1 MAGCLWLTHQPDR
14 LMTDDRQNDIRIN
27 VDTRFLAGQSDPAKS
42 RYVFSY
48 TITIENDGQTAA
60 RLLRRHW
67 LITDANGKVQEVNGE
82 GVVGEFPYLQPGQR
96 YEYTSGTILETPV
109 GSMEGDYL
117 MEADDGDTF
126 KAPIDAFRLAVPGMV
141 N

>member
-1 MAGCLWLTHQPDR
+1 
-14 LMTDDRQNDIRIN
+14 MTDENRNVIRVQ
-27 VDTRFLAGQSDPAKS
+27 VDTRFLDNQSDPAKS

-48 TITIENDGQTAA
+48 TITLRNDGELAA
-60 RLLRRHW
+60 RLLKRHW
-67 LITDANGKVQEVNGE
+67 LITDANGKVQEVTGE
-82 GVVGEFPYLQPGQR
+82 GVVGEFPYLQPGQS

-117 MEADDGDTF
+117 MESDDGNTF
-126 KAPIDAFRLAVPGMV
+126 KAPVDAFRLAVPGVV